1 MRQHCCPQPPSA
13 APLDMLKDSLS
24 TVGLQSRLGSPAPPT
39 DGCPRPRHP
48 RIRTWICGS
57 GHAPYATKH
66 PCHGFRALRRRSSL
80 PNLPFSVMV
89 LDHSRHLLVQPVLK
103 MHQSSW
109 CASDVAA
116 FEFFGGVPARLVPD
130 SLKTGVTRPDLYDPK
145 INKAYAELDA
155 HYGCLIDP
163 ARANKPKDNPRV
175 ERPMQY
181 VRDSFWRGREFTSLQ
196 QMQAA
201 ALIWCR
207 EVAGVRTS
215 RALDGA
221 TDFEHYPPEKIAF
234 TSPGSRSSRYSQ
246 FRVRLRRRP
255 VRRFWEI
262 CWTRC

>member
-1 MRQHCCPQPPSA
+1 
-13 APLDMLKDSLS
+13 
-24 TVGLQSRLGSPAPPT
+24 
-39 DGCPRPRHP
+39 
-48 RIRTWICGS
+48 
-57 GHAPYATKH
+57 
-66 PCHGFRALRRRSSL
+66 
-80 PNLPFSVMV
+80 
-89 LDHSRHLLVQPVLK
+89 
-103 MHQSSW
+103 
-109 CASDVAA
+109 
-116 FEFFGGVPARLVPD
+116 
-130 SLKTGVTRPDLYDPK
+130 
-145 INKAYAELDA
+145 
-155 HYGCLIDP
+155 
-163 ARANKPKDNPRV
+163 
-175 ERPMQY
+175 MQY